1 MYFVTVAASA
11 MIVMAAAFIM
21 NAVLNEG
28 WLSHEHEGQAEAS
41 KGPELGVHKHVAM
54 KQRSNEK

>member
-21 NAVLNEG
+21 NAVRNEG
-28 WLSHEHEGQAEAS
+28 WLSRERLDKQKPQTGQSWAHTS
-41 KGPELGVHKHVAM
+41 TL
-54 KQRSNEK
+54 Q